1 MTWEEFW
8 TKAYN
13 WVISNG
19 LPALVK
25 VVIALVIMFVSFKLI
40 NLIFRRIS
48 KRIEKRG
55 VDKTIHTTLIYVLK
69 LVLKIIITVCLIGF
83 VGIDT
88 GGITALIASLGV
100 GIGLAVNGALSN
112 LAGGV
117 MLIITR
123 PFKIDDYI
131 EACGQAG
138 TVEAIHITQTI
149 LRTPDNKVVY
159 IPNGTL
165 SSSEIINYSTK
176 DTRRLDLV
184 FGISYDSD
192 VNKAKEILTTLAS
205 EHQLVLKDPAPFIRV
220 KEQGDS
226 SINLLMR
233 VWVNSGDYWTVN
245 FDMME
250 NVLNAFNENGIDI
263 PFNQLDV
270 NVINKETLKK

>member
-1 MTWEEFW
+1 MTWEELWSSFLTW
-8 TKAYN
+8 VKAD
-13 WVISNG
+13 G
-19 LPALVK
+19 LPAVIR
-25 VVIALVIMFVSFKLI
+25 VVLALLIMFVTFKII
-40 NLIFRRIS
+40 NLLA
-48 KRIEKRG
+48 KRITKRCEKRN
-55 VDKTIHTTLIYVLK
+55 VDKTISRTLIYIGK
-69 LVLKIIITVCLIGF
+69 LTLKIVITVCLVGF

-88 GGITALIASLGV
+88 SGLTAIVASLGV
-100 GIGLAVNGALSN
+100 CIGLAVNGALSN

-149 LRTPDNKVVY
+149 IRTPDNKVVY

-165 SSSEIINYSTK
+165 SSSEIVNYSTK
-176 DTRRLDLV
+176 ETRRLDLV

-192 VNKAKEILTTLAS
+192 LDKAKNVLTTLCN

-233 VWVNSGDYWTVN
+233 VWVNSGDYWTVH

-250 NVLNAFNENGIDI
+250 NVLKAFDENGIEI

-270 NVINKETLKK
+270 NVVNKTPKL

>member
-1 MTWEEFW
+1 MTWNEFW

-13 WVISNG
+13 WLIGNG
-19 LPALVK
+19 LPAVAR
-25 VVIALVIMFVSFKLI
+25 VIIALIIMFVTFKVI
-40 NLIFRRIS
+40 NLLARRIT
-48 KRIEKRG
+48 KRCEKRN
-55 VDKTIHTTLIYVLK
+55 VDKTIARTLIYIGK
-69 LVLKIIITVCLIGF
+69 LTLKIVITICLVGF

-88 GGITALIASLGV
+88 SGLTAIVTSLGV
-100 GIGLAVNGALSN
+100 CIGLAVNGALSN

-149 LRTPDNKVVY
+149 LRTSDNKVVY

-165 SSSEIINYSTK
+165 SSSEIINYSAK

-192 VNKAKEILTTLAS
+192 VNKAKEILTTLCDQ
-205 EHQLVLKDPAPFIRV
+205 HNLVLKDPAPFIRV
-220 KEQGDS
+220 KEQADS

-250 NVLNAFNENGIDI
+250 NVLKAFNENGIEI

-270 NVINKETLKK
+270 NVINKTPKK

>member
-1 MTWEEFW
+1 
-8 TKAYN
+8 
-13 WVISNG
+13 
-19 LPALVK
+19 
-25 VVIALVIMFVSFKLI
+25 
-40 NLIFRRIS
+40 
-48 KRIEKRG
+48 
-55 VDKTIHTTLIYVLK
+55 
-69 LVLKIIITVCLIGF
+69 
-83 VGIDT
+83 
-88 GGITALIASLGV
+88 
-100 GIGLAVNGALSN
+100 
-112 LAGGV
+112 

-131 EACGQAG
+131 EASGQSG

-165 SSSEIINYSTK
+165 SSSEIINYSAK

-184 FGISYDSD
+184 FGISYDSN
-192 VNKAKEILTTLAS
+192 VSKAKEILTTLC
-205 EHQLVLKDPAPFIRV
+205 EKHELVLKDPAPFIKV
-220 KEQGDS
+220 KEQADS

-233 VWVNSGDYWTVN
+233 IWVKSEDYWTVN

-270 NVINKETLKK
+270 NITNKPAPKTEN

>member
-1 MTWEEFW
+1 MTWDEFW

-13 WVISNG
+13 WLIGNG
-19 LPALVK
+19 LPAVAR
-25 VVIALVIMFVSFKLI
+25 VIIALVIMFVTFKVI
-40 NLIFRRIS
+40 NLIARRIT
-48 KRIEKRG
+48 KRCEKRS
-55 VDKTIHTTLIYVLK
+55 VDKTISRTLIYIGK
-69 LVLKIIITVCLIGF
+69 LTLKIVITICLVGF

-88 GGITALIASLGV
+88 SGLTAIVTSLGV
-100 GIGLAVNGALSN
+100 CIGLAVNGALSN

-149 LRTPDNKVVY
+149 LRTADNKVVY

-165 SSSEIINYSTK
+165 SSSEIINYSAK

-250 NVLNAFNENGIDI
+250 NVLKTFNENGIDI

>member
-192 VNKAKEILTTLAS
+192 VNKAKEILTTLC
-205 EHQLVLKDPAPFIRV
+205 EQHNLVLKDPAPFIRV
-220 KEQGDS
+220 KEQADS

-250 NVLNAFNENGIDI
+250 NVLKAFNENGIEI

-270 NVINKETLKK
+270 NVINKTPKK